1 MEGRTLNVS
10 FRCRV
15 MKSKLKILA
24 IALTVFNATTVVAED
39 GVAPGP
45 VFEKRKQVYDYLL
58 KAKKAGVGTTPYEKA
73 LADIESDVKA
83 GKSEEEISKH
93 LSSLTTSLAQQ
104 VRNFKA
110 MKAAPPA
117 YQSIRPTGSSS
128 SSGSDGHGHGGP
140 QPAMSGTLAAG
151 ARRANTGELESYM
164 VTLVNK
170 HRKQAGLGS
179 LAQDSTLSTIAR
191 GHAADMIK
199 RKFFDH
205 VNPSGEDPRD
215 RAKAGGYSGWVRE
228 NIAYTIYNLPGPV
241 LVEMAD
247 KDLMNSP
254 GHKKNILDDSGRS
267 VGIGIVYDSKGG
279 ISVCQLFS
287 P

>member
-1 MEGRTLNVS
+1 
-10 FRCRV
+10 
-15 MKSKLKILA
+15 MKSTLKTLIIAASIFSASVSLA
-24 IALTVFNATTVVAED
+24 QDA
-39 GVAPGP
+39 VAPGP
-45 VFEKRKQVYDYLL
+45 AFEKRKQVYDYLV

-83 GKSEEEISKH
+83 GKSEEDIGKR
-93 LSSLTTSLAQQ
+93 LSSLTSSLAQQ

-110 MKAAPPA
+110 LKAAPPA
-117 YQSIRPTGSSS
+117 YQSVRPTLSS
-128 SSGSDGHGHGGP
+128 SSGGHDTHGGSP
-140 QPAMSGTLAAG
+140 SMAGGVATG

-164 VTLVNK
+164 VSLVNK
-170 HRKQAGLGS
+170 HRKDAGLGS
-179 LAQDSTLSTIAR
+179 LSQDSTLATIAR

-199 RKFFDH
+199 RRFFDH

-215 RAKAGGYSGWVRE
+215 RAKAGGFNGWVRE
-228 NIAYTIYNLPGPV
+228 NIAYTIFNLPGPV

-254 GHKKNILDDSGRS
+254 GHKKNILDNTGQSI
-267 VGIGIVYDSKGG
+267 GIGIVYDAKGG

>member
-1 MEGRTLNVS
+1 
-10 FRCRV
+10 
-15 MKSKLKILA
+15 MKSILKILVVVA
-24 IALTVFNATTVVAED
+24 AVLNATTVVSQDA
-39 GVAPGP
+39 VAPGP
-45 VFEKRKQVYDYLL
+45 AFEKRKQVYDYLV

-73 LADIESDVKA
+73 LAEIESDVKA
-83 GKSEEEISKH
+83 GKSEGDISKR
-93 LSSLTTSLAQQ
+93 LSSLTSSLAQQ
-104 VRNFKA
+104 VKNFKA

-117 YQSIRPTGSSS
+117 YQSVRPTGSMSG
-128 SSGSDGHGHGGP
+128 SSGGHGDVKPPMGGGV
-140 QPAMSGTLAAG
+140 ASG
-151 ARRANTGELESYM
+151 RRANTGEMEAYM

-170 HRKQAGLGS
+170 HRKDAGLGS
-179 LAQDSTLSTIAR
+179 LSQDSTLSTIAR

-205 VNPSGEDPRD
+205 VNPSGEDPRA
-215 RAKAGGYSGWVRE
+215 RARAGGYAGWVRE
-228 NIAYTIYNLPGPV
+228 NIAYTIYSLPGSV

-254 GHKKNILDDSGRS
+254 GHRKNILDDTGQS
-267 VGIGIVYDSKGG
+267 VGIGIVYDAKGG